1 MNNFEAMLRKAKKKP
16 KTHCLANLLGLP
28 GESLGVG
35 DVVVGDGR
43 EELLL
48 VLAVE
53 RRLTHEHFV
62 EQHAECPPV
71 NRLVVRLVMNDL
83 ESTIPICEPNEVWVG
98 FVC

>member
-1 MNNFEAMLRKAKKKP
+1 M
-16 KTHCLANLLGLP
+16 
-28 GESLGVG
+28 
-35 DVVVGDGR
+35 VGDGR

-83 ESTIPICEPNEVWVG
+83 ENTILICEPNEVWVG

>member
-1 MNNFEAMLRKAKKKP
+1 M
-16 KTHCLANLLGLP
+16 
-28 GESLGVG
+28 
-35 DVVVGDGR
+35 VGDGR

-83 ESTIPICEPNEVWVG
+83 ESTIPICEPNVGWVG